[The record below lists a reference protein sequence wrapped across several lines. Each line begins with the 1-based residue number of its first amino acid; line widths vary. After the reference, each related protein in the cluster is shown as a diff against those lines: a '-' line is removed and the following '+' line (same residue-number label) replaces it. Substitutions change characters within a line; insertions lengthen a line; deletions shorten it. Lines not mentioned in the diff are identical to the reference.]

1 MTPPTSQPG
10 PWLST
15 QAGVRVA
22 QLRVAVKKLSS
33 HSAPSSTAVH
43 RLRVSARRALAITDL
58 LGDATDKRLSKAAH
72 AVNALR
78 AAAGRVRNAHVMN
91 QSLAKLKVG
100 VALKPAVEHLRAR
113 LRAHER
119 SGLRR
124 LDGHIPS
131 ARRDVERFDRRVSK
145 ALSSLTLSES
155 PAVWREGLTCLVKA
169 AQTLAEVKAP
179 AKRSARSKTR
189 GEDQKRNPSEELLRS
204 VEDLHELRV
213 ALKRVRY
220 AAELCEPAL
229 PADDLRRVLAELTS
243 VQQALGQ
250 LNDAC
255 VLLKL
260 AQRRLEKTKSS
271 KAKLRASL
279 RSFIAHEL
287 RLIRSSAAS
296 ARVEWRTSA
305 RPALDRLLDAIS
317 HSERTLSLKAAATPA
332 PPSPVPVELSS
343 PEHAAVHTTHQRD
356 ADPTQPQRIAAIDIG
371 TNSIRLIVAEAS
383 PNGRYRVL
391 DDEKEIVRLGKGL
404 DSTGKLDENA
414 MAHGCA
420 TIANMTR
427 IARGYGARV
436 IRAVATS
443 AVREATNGRDFQK
456 RAQQL
461 AGLPIDVISAQEEAA
476 LCFRSVAAAFDLS
489 AMTVATIDIGGG
501 STEIVTAS
509 GGLVEQVDLLP
520 IGAVKLTERFG
531 GPEAAAGTRFDE
543 LRKFLDKFIATK
555 LKSAPVRPQLIIGTG
570 GTFTSLAAMAIQRA
584 ARKRDEKAPPAPIGA
599 LRGYEVKRDEL
610 ASIIRE
616 LRKLSLDQRARYPGL
631 AADRADIIVPG
642 LTILLALCEALKV
655 KRLRVHDGGIRDGV
669 LLEIT
674 STLFPSAPSLHD
686 ANPAGRAGALINS
699 VRRFAESC
707 RYDAAHAAHAAKLA
721 LSIFDQLAAA
731 IPAGSLR
738 IRSLTP
744 AKAAEIF
751 SSDSRLLLHAS
762 ALLLDIGYVV
772 NYDKHHV
779 HSANLILHADLPGL
793 TSEQT
798 RLIAL
803 IARFHRGAAPRKRH
817 PLLRDLT
824 KHQRAVVRVLSSI
837 VRVAVGLDR
846 SHTQSI
852 NAVRLVPSADQLRVL
867 VECQPGT
874 DPAVDL
880 WGAQRK
886 SVVFS
891 SILKLPVTFVQAAH
905 QAPLHPHPAPA
916 SASPQSTVV
925 LATRPRTPR
934 ATPHDRPH
942 TPTIKL
948 NGQHP
953 PRSTIEAKP

>member
-1 MTPPTSQPG
+1 MTPPTNQPG

-15 QAGVRVA
+15 QAIGRVDD
-22 QLRVAVKKLSS
+22 LRQALKKFKGRGT
-33 HSAPSSTAVH
+33 HFSASVH
-43 RLRVSARRALAITDL
+43 RLRVCARRALAITDL
-58 LGDATDKRLSKAAH
+58 LSESAGNPLTKASASI
-72 AVNALR
+72 NALR
-78 AAAGRVRNAHVMN
+78 RAAGRVRNAHVM
-91 QSLAKLKVG
+91 SEALAKQN
-100 VALKPAVEHLRAR
+100 AAATLKPAIEHLRDR
-113 LRAHER
+113 LRSHER
-119 SGLRR
+119 SGERR
-124 LDGHIPS
+124 LSKHLQD
-131 ARRDVERFDRRVSK
+131 ARDEVRRFDRSVRK
-145 ALSSLTLSES
+145 ALASHTLSEA
-155 PAVWREGLTCLVKA
+155 PALWREGLTTLIRA
-169 AQTLAEVKAP
+169 AQLLAENQAAP
-179 AKRSARSKTR
+179 KPKPVGNA
-189 GEDQKRNPSEELLRS
+189 ELLSS
-204 VEDLHELRV
+204 VEPLHELRV

-220 AAELCEPAL
+220 AAELCESGL
-229 PADDLRRVLAELTS
+229 PASELRRVLAELTS

-260 AQRRLEKTKSS
+260 AQRRYDKARATKV
-271 KAKLRASL
+271 KLRASL
-279 RSFIAHEL
+279 KAFITAQQ
-287 RLIRSSAAS
+287 RLIRSSAAAAGS
-296 ARVEWRTSA
+296 SWRSGGRA
-305 RPALDRLLDAIS
+305 ALVYLLESLNA
-317 HSERTLSLKAAATPA
+317 SERTLSLT
-332 PPSPVPVELSS
+332 SS
-343 PEHAAVHTTHQRD
+343 SSAPEHAATLTNAHSAPHLTNRTAGPAIEQPKP
-356 ADPTQPQRIAAIDIG
+356 DPTQPQRIAAIDIG

-404 DSTGKLDENA
+404 DSAGKLDDNA

-420 TIANMTR
+420 TIANMAR

-443 AVREATNGRDFQK
+443 AVREASNGRDFQK
-456 RAQQL
+456 HAQQL

-476 LCFRSVAAAFDLS
+476 LCFRSVSAAFDLS

-531 GPEAAAGTRFDE
+531 GPEAAAGARFAE

-555 LKSAPVRPQLIIGTG
+555 LKTAPVRPQLIIGTG

-599 LRGYEVKRDEL
+599 LRGYEVKRAEL
-610 ASIIRE
+610 AAIIRE
-616 LRKLSLDQRARYPGL
+616 LRRLPLDQRARYPGL

-642 LTILLALCEALKV
+642 LTVLLALCEALKV

-674 STLFPSAPSLHD
+674 SKLFPSAPNLQQS
-686 ANPAGRAGALINS
+686 NPAGRAGAIINS

-721 LSIFDQLAAA
+721 LSIFDQLASA
-731 IPAGSLR
+731 ISAGSLR
-738 IRSLTP
+738 LRSLSPT
-744 AKAAEIF
+744 KASEIF

-772 NYDKHHV
+772 NYDKHHI

-803 IARFHRGAAPRKRH
+803 VARFHRGAAPRKRH
-817 PLLRDLT
+817 PALRELS
-824 KHQRAVVRVLSSI
+824 KQQRAVVRVLSSI

-852 NAVRLVPSADQLRVL
+852 KAVRLVPSADQLRVL
-867 VECQPGT
+867 VECEPGA

-891 SILKLPVTFVQAAH
+891 SIFKLPVSFIQAAH
-905 QAPLHPHPAPA
+905 QAPLHPHPAPV
-916 SASPQSTVV
+916 STPPQSTVV
-925 LATRPRTPR
+925 LAASPRTPAAKPR
-934 ATPHDRPH
+934 VVAH
-942 TPTIKL
+942 TPSSKL
-948 NGQHP
+948 NGQHTA
-953 PRSTIEAKP
+953 RSTIEAKPKPSRA

>member
-1 MTPPTSQPG
+1 MTPPTHQPG

-15 QAGVRVA
+15 QATGRVDD
-22 QLRVAVKKLSS
+22 LRSALKKFKREDRLSS
-33 HSAPSSTAVH
+33 ASVH
-43 RLRVSARRALAITDL
+43 RLRVCARRALAITDL
-58 LGDATDKRLSKAAH
+58 LSENAGKPLTKAA
-72 AVNALR
+72 AGINALR
-78 AAAGRVRNAHVMN
+78 RAAGRVRNAHVMN
-91 QSLAKLKVG
+91 EALAR
-100 VALKPAVEHLRAR
+100 AQAPAQLKPAIEHLRDR
-113 LRAHER
+113 LRSHER
-119 SGLRR
+119 SGELRLSKHLDHARDDLRR
-124 LDGHIPS
+124 
-131 ARRDVERFDRRVSK
+131 FDKCVRKVLAAYS
-145 ALSSLTLSES
+145 LSEAPS
-155 PAVWREGLTCLVKA
+155 VWREGLTSLIKA
-169 AQTLAEVKAP
+169 ALLMAENEATAAKPRETRAKA
-179 AKRSARSKTR
+179 
-189 GEDQKRNPSEELLRS
+189 DLLSS
-204 VEDLHELRV
+204 VEPLHELRV

-220 AAELCEPAL
+220 AAELCEPGL
-229 PADDLRRVLAELTS
+229 PERELRRVLSDLTS

-260 AQRRLEKTKSS
+260 AQRRFEKTKSS

-279 RSFIAHEL
+279 KAFIAQQT
-287 RLIRSSAAS
+287 RLIRTSAAN
-296 ARVEWRTSA
+296 ARECWRTSG
-305 RPALDRLLDAIS
+305 RSALSHLLDAVNA
-317 HSERTLSLKAAATPA
+317 SEQSASIVSQSTKPTREATNTSSVNSASDPSSGDTNGHIDSAIVSAADQ
-332 PPSPVPVELSS
+332 PSP
-343 PEHAAVHTTHQRD
+343 
-356 ADPTQPQRIAAIDIG
+356 DPTKPQRIAAIDIG

-404 DSTGKLDENA
+404 DSTGKLDDNA
-414 MAHGCA
+414 MSHGCA
-420 TIANMTR
+420 TIANMAR
-427 IARGYGARV
+427 IARGYGAKV

-456 RAQQL
+456 RAEQL

-476 LCFRSVAAAFDLS
+476 LCFRSVSAAFDLS

-531 GPEAAAGTRFDE
+531 GPESAAGARFDE
-543 LRKFLDKFIATK
+543 LRQFLEKFIASK

-599 LRGYEVKRDEL
+599 LRGYEVKRAEL

-616 LRKLSLDQRARYPGL
+616 LRKLPLDQRARYPGL

-642 LTILLALCEALKV
+642 LTILLSHCEALKV

-669 LLEIT
+669 LLDIT
-674 STLFPSAPSLHD
+674 SKLFPSAPNLQQ
-686 ANPAGRAGALINS
+686 ANPAGRAGAIINS

-721 LSIFDQLAAA
+721 LSIFDQLAPA
-731 IPAGSLR
+731 ISAGSLR
-738 IRSLTP
+738 VRSLSPT
-744 AKAAEIF
+744 KAAEIF

-803 IARFHRGAAPRKRH
+803 VARFHRGAAPRKRH
-817 PLLRDLT
+817 PMLRDLT

-867 VECQPGT
+867 VDCEPGT

-891 SILKLPVTFVQAAH
+891 SILKLPVTFIQAAS
-905 QAPLHPHPAPA
+905 QAPLHPHATAANAEPKPAIVITK
-916 SASPQSTVV
+916 SP
-925 LATRPRTPR
+925 
-934 ATPHDRPH
+934 
-942 TPTIKL
+942 KL
-948 NGQHP
+948 NGQHVP
-953 PRSTIEAKP
+953 HTTIEAKPAR

>member
-1 MTPPTSQPG
+1 MTPPTNQPG
-10 PWLST
+10 AWLST
-15 QAGVRVA
+15 QAIGRVDD
-22 QLRVAVKKLSS
+22 LRQALKKFKGRGP
-33 HSAPSSTAVH
+33 HSSTSVH
-43 RLRVSARRALAITDL
+43 RLRVCARRALAITDL
-58 LGDATDKRLSKAAH
+58 LCESSGKPLTKASASI
-72 AVNALR
+72 NTLR
-78 AAAGRVRNAHVMN
+78 RAAGRVRNAHVM
-91 QSLAKLKVG
+91 SEALAKQN
-100 VALKPAVEHLRAR
+100 APATLKPAVEHLRDR
-113 LRAHER
+113 LRSHER
-119 SGLRR
+119 SGERRLSRHLQDATDDLRR
-124 LDGHIPS
+124 
-131 ARRDVERFDRRVSK
+131 FDKSVRK
-145 ALSSLTLSES
+145 ALAAHTLSEA
-155 PAVWREGLTCLVKA
+155 PAVWREGLAALIKA
-169 AQTLAEVKAP
+169 AQLLAENETA
-179 AKRSARSKTR
+179 S
-189 GEDQKRNPSEELLRS
+189 RNKPVGNADLLSS
-204 VEDLHELRV
+204 VEPLHELRV

-220 AAELCEPAL
+220 AAELCEPGL
-229 PADDLRRVLAELTS
+229 PASELRRVLTELTS

-260 AQRRLEKTKSS
+260 AQRRYGKAKATKV
-271 KAKLRASL
+271 KLRASL
-279 RSFIAHEL
+279 KAFITAQQ
-287 RLIRSSAAS
+287 RLIRSSAA
-296 ARVEWRTSA
+296 AARTSW
-305 RPALDRLLDAIS
+305 RSGGRSALAHLLESLNA
-317 HSERTLSLKAAATPA
+317 SERTLSLTGSTPA
-332 PPSPVPVELSS
+332 
-343 PEHAAVHTTHQRD
+343 PEHAATIASTHSTPNLTNRSAEPAIDQPKP
-356 ADPTQPQRIAAIDIG
+356 DPTQPQRIAAIDIG

-404 DSTGKLDENA
+404 DSTGKLDNNA

-420 TIANMTR
+420 TIANMAR
-427 IARGYGARV
+427 IARGYGAKV

-456 RAQQL
+456 RAEQL

-476 LCFRSVAAAFDLS
+476 LCFRSVSAAFDLS

-520 IGAVKLTERFG
+520 IGAVKITERFG
-531 GPEAAAGTRFDE
+531 GPEAAAGARFDE
-543 LRKFLDKFIATK
+543 LRQFLEKFVASK

-570 GTFTSLAAMAIQRA
+570 GTFTSLAAMAIQHA

-599 LRGYEVKRDEL
+599 LRGYEVKRAEL

-616 LRKLSLDQRARYPGL
+616 LRKLPLDQRARFPGL

-642 LTILLALCEALKV
+642 LTILLSLCEALKV

-669 LLEIT
+669 LLDIT
-674 STLFPSAPSLHD
+674 SKLFPSAPNLQQT
-686 ANPAGRAGALINS
+686 NPAGRAGAIINS

-731 IPAGSLR
+731 ISAGSLR
-738 IRSLTP
+738 VRALSP

-798 RLIAL
+798 RLVAL
-803 IARFHRGAAPRKRH
+803 VARFHRGAAPRKRH
-817 PLLRDLT
+817 PMLRDLT

-852 NAVRLVPSADQLRVL
+852 HAVRLVPSADQLRVL
-867 VECQPGT
+867 VDCEPGA

-891 SILKLPVTFVQAAH
+891 SILKLPVTFIQSAV
-905 QAPLHPHPAPA
+905 QAPLHPHAPA
-916 SASPQSTVV
+916 AKAEPKPAIVITKSP
-925 LATRPRTPR
+925 
-934 ATPHDRPH
+934 
-942 TPTIKL
+942 KL
-948 NGQHP
+948 NGQHVP
-953 PRSTIEAKP
+953 HATIEAKPAR

>member
-1 MTPPTSQPG
+1 MADLLEAIEKVKRRSNPTS
-10 PWLST
+10 
-15 QAGVRVA
+15 A
-22 QLRVAVKKLSS
+22 
-33 HSAPSSTAVH
+33 AVH
-43 RLRVSARRALAITDL
+43 RLRVCARRALAITDL
-58 LGDATDKRLSKAAH
+58 LADANDRRLIKAAA
-72 AVNALR
+72 AVNTLR
-78 AAAGRVRNAHVMN
+78 TAAGRVRNAHVMS
-91 QSLAKLKVG
+91 QALSKLTVAKTLE
-100 VALKPAVEHLRAR
+100 PAIEHLRAR
-113 LRAHER
+113 LRSHER

-124 LDGHIPS
+124 LAKRLPDAHN
-131 ARRDVERFDRRVSK
+131 DVQQFDRRVRK
-145 ALSSLTLSES
+145 ALATNSLSEA
-155 PAVWREGLTCLVKA
+155 PAVWREGLASLIKA
-169 AQTLAEVKAP
+169 AQALGENESTVNAAKRPASKATRKAP
-179 AKRSARSKTR
+179 SAA
-189 GEDQKRNPSEELLRS
+189 DLLAS
-204 VEDLHELRV
+204 VERLHELRV

-220 AAELCEPAL
+220 AAELCEPGL
-229 PADDLRRVLAELTS
+229 SSKELREVLSELTNL
-243 VQQALGQ
+243 QQALGQ

-260 AQRRLEKTKSS
+260 AQRRLS
-271 KAKLRASL
+271 KAKTSKVNLRTSL
-279 RSFIAHEL
+279 SAFITREQK
-287 RLIRSSAAS
+287 LIRSSAAD
-296 ARVEWRTSA
+296 ARSSWNTAGRAALRKLLDAVSHHERTLALASPSPSSSSPSFHPLPIEDQPTA
-305 RPALDRLLDAIS
+305 TPALDQSAI
-317 HSERTLSLKAAATPA
+317 
-332 PPSPVPVELSS
+332 
-343 PEHAAVHTTHQRD
+343 
-356 ADPTQPQRIAAIDIG
+356 DPTKPQRIAAIDIG

-404 DSTGKLDENA
+404 DSTGKLDDNA

-420 TIANMTR
+420 TIANMAR
-427 IARGYGARV
+427 IARGYNARV

-461 AGLPIDVISAQEEAA
+461 AGLPIDVITAQEEAA
-476 LCFRSVAAAFDLS
+476 LCFRSVSAAFDLS

-531 GPEAAAGTRFDE
+531 GPEAAAGARFDE
-543 LRKFLDKFIATK
+543 LRKFLDKFIASK
-555 LKSAPVRPQLIIGTG
+555 LKPAPVRPQLIIGTG

-599 LRGYEVKRDEL
+599 LRGYEVKLDEL
-610 ASIIRE
+610 SSIIRE
-616 LRKLSLDQRARYPGL
+616 LRKLPLDQRARYPGL

-642 LTILLALCEALKV
+642 LTILHRLCKALKV

-669 LLEIT
+669 LLEI
-674 STLFPSAPSLHD
+674 SAKIFPSAPNLQH
-686 ANPAGRAGALINS
+686 ANTAGRAGAIINS

-721 LSIFDQLAAA
+721 LSIFDQLASA
-731 IPAGSLR
+731 ISAGTLR
-738 IRSLTP
+738 VRSLSQANAT
-744 AKAAEIF
+744 EIF
-751 SSDSRLLLHAS
+751 SSDSRLLLYAS

-779 HSANLILHADLPGL
+779 HSANLILHADMPGL

-803 IARFHRGAAPRKRH
+803 VARFHRGAAPRKRH

-867 VECQPGT
+867 VDCEPGT

-891 SILKLPVTFVQAAH
+891 SILKLPVTFIQAAA
-905 QAPLHPHPAPA
+905 QAPLHPHAPA
-916 SASPQSTVV
+916 ANPEPKPAIVITKSP
-925 LATRPRTPR
+925 
-934 ATPHDRPH
+934 
-942 TPTIKL
+942 KL
-948 NGQHP
+948 NGRHTP
-953 PRSTIEAKP
+953 PVPHTAIEAKPAR